1 MATLRPLV
9 KPKIIKKRTK
19 KFIQHQSEIQYVKT
33 KCNWKKPRDIGNKVH
48 RRFNDQILMSNIGY
62 GNKKVKYMLPSGFQK
77 FLVHNIKELKA
88 LLFFSKSYSAEIAH
102 NVSSKNC
109 KVITDRAAQLAI
121 RVTNS
126 SARCTMKK
134 MNRQLMCMSYLC

>member
-33 KCNWKKPRDIGNKVH
+33 KCNWKKPRDISNTVH
-48 RRFNDQILMSNIGY
+48 RRFNDQISMSNIGY
-62 GNKKVKYMLPSGFQK
+62 GNKKVMYSGFQK

-88 LLFFSKSYSAEIAH
+88 LLFFQCRDCSH
-102 NVSSKNC
+102 C
-109 KVITDRAAQLAI
+109 L
-121 RVTNS
+121 
-126 SARCTMKK
+126 
-134 MNRQLMCMSYLC
+134 L